1 MNWIIRI
8 CAFEKVSGRQN
19 IEQSSISTNQIDRHI
34 LNLTKQLW
42 LFMAI
47 LSLSLES
54 ERWYNQWYLM
64 TSNQQISSHE
74 FVLLVVSRQKWTNL
88 IFGHMRLQS
97 RKKKPKP
104 TVVNIESI
112 HFVLYFNHYH
122 VFSFIYIRNE
132 LWPFTSYRQKIQ
144 WVNLAAKYAI
154 RSRRMNYLTLVYR
167 SHIHVYCYHLMS
179 SEHRE
184 SVCSFECYVDWSK
197 VQLVWWGAQNDKNK
211 VKMLN
216 KIRFRFNVL
225 TNRKKWFPCVFFLV
239 LLNRGSCGVDIATN
253 WIHVLLL
260 ELLVLLV

>member
-1 MNWIIRI
+1 
-8 CAFEKVSGRQN
+8 
-19 IEQSSISTNQIDRHI
+19 
-34 LNLTKQLW
+34 
-42 LFMAI
+42 
-47 LSLSLES
+47 
-54 ERWYNQWYLM
+54 M

-225 TNRKKWFPCVFFLV
+225 TNRKKWFPCVFFWFFWIEALV
-239 LLNRGSCGVDIATN
+239 
-253 WIHVLLL
+253 VLISLRIEYMYYYWNYSHYL
-260 ELLVLLV
+260 FNPNFIVIFINLMSFQFKNFVFTQSIFSPWHK